1 MQKPLDWDVADVHSF
16 SVDVLPE
23 HIDGLGHTNNCE
35 YLKWCEKAAW
45 LHSESLGL
53 GLPEFQALGIGMA
66 AVKTELEYCAASYAG
81 QQLSIGTWIDSSD
94 NKFSMQRCYQIIRLS
109 DGATLLRGK
118 TRFACISL
126 EGGKL
131 KRMPAVFVKAY
142 TPLGKN
148 ALIDSVD

>member
-1 MQKPLDWDVADVHSF
+1 MQKPLDWDVAEVHSF
-16 SVDVLPE
+16 AVEVLPE

-66 AVKTELEYCAASYAG
+66 AVKTELEYCAASYTG
-81 QQLSIGTWIDSSD
+81 QQLCIGTWIDSSD
-94 NKFSMQRCYQIIRLS
+94 NKFSIIRLI

-131 KRMPAVFVKAY
+131 KRMPALFVQAY
-142 TPLGKN
+142 APLGKN
-148 ALIDSVD
+148 ALIGRAD